1 VVSDSTRVLGD
12 GNVTPPGGLGVMEGK
27 AFLMKYLGG
36 CDANAICMDS
46 RNEKGENDPDVI
58 IDFVKRIQHSFGAI
72 NLEDISQPNC
82 YKVLDTLREECD
94 IPVWHDDQQGTACVI
109 LAGLLNSLELAGKT
123 IDKVKI
129 VFNGAGSANTANA
142 RLIMAAGAD
151 PKKIVMFDID
161 GPLDENR
168 DDFKNDPRYYAHWK
182 ICQITNPDKHRTIQE
197 ALTGADVLI
206 SCSQPG
212 PGVIKKEWIEKMA
225 DKSIVFACANPVP
238 EIYPYEAKEAG
249 AFIVG
254 TGRGDFPNQ
263 INNSLCFPG
272 ILKGTLL
279 VRASKITD
287 SMAIRSAKAIAE
299 YSKKKG
305 ISPDQVI
312 CKMDDIDVYPYEAAE
327 VAMEAIKCG
336 VAREIKTWD
345 EVFNQAKQDIKVVH
359 DMTENMIENGWIKKI
374 PEEMLKDSLDWAI
387 SQVETK

>member
-1 VVSDSTRVLGD
+1 
-12 GNVTPPGGLGVMEGK
+12 MEGK

-46 RNEKGENDPDVI
+46 RNENGENDPDII

-109 LAGLLNSLELAGKT
+109 LAGLLNSLELAEKT

-142 RLIMAAGAD
+142 RLIIAAGAD

-161 GPLDENR
+161 GPLDESR

-182 ICQITNPDKHRTIQE
+182 ICQTTNPNKHKTIQK
-197 ALTGADVLI
+197 ALSGADVLI
-206 SCSQPG
+206 SCSRPG

-287 SMAIRSAKAIAE
+287 SMAIRSAKAIAK

-336 VAREIKTWD
+336 VAKEEKTWD
-345 EVFNQAKQDIKVVH
+345 EVYNQVKKDIKAVH
-359 DMTENMIENGWIKKI
+359 DMMKNMIENGWIKKI

-387 SQVETK
+387 LQVETK